1 MTIKEY
7 AQSRGVSYEA
17 VAKQVRKFKEK
28 ELKKHI
34 KYNGNIT
41 VLDNYAT
48 DFLDRHRQ
56 PRNVVVAASDSDT
69 QAELE
74 RLHNQVHQLQAEL
87 LETKTKV
94 NTLLE
99 EKILLVEDKAKNETL
114 LKIADS
120 EHEELER
127 TRQQLQE
134 SERERERQQEQHQQ
148 ELNKYKPTLFGL
160 YRKTE

>member
-34 KYNGNIT
+34 KYKGNLT
-41 VLDNYAT
+41 MLDDYAM
-48 DFLDRHRQ
+48 DFLDKHRQ
-56 PRNVVVAASDSDT
+56 PRNVIIAASDTDT

-87 LETKTKV
+87 LEQKSKV
-94 NTLLE
+94 NALLE
-99 EKILLVEDKAKNETL
+99 EKILLIEDKAKSDAEQNN
-114 LKIADS
+114 K
-120 EHEELER
+120 LENI
-127 TRQQLQE
+127 RQQLQE
-134 SERERERQQEQHQQ
+134 SEQERERQQQ
-148 ELNKYKPTLFGL
+148 ELNKYKPSLFGF